1 MGKLILKPGQN
12 EQYFL
17 VCFVYH
23 NFPIFNHRTNAHF
36 MHQQWYVIANPV
48 SGQGKAGNNW
58 TDLQQKIASY
68 LPVSDWA
75 VTTENGHAT
84 ELVKRAIAQ
93 GYRRILTVGGD
104 GTNHEVANGIL
115 SQSAVRPID
124 IHHALLPAGT
134 GNDWARTHSIPTK
147 PDDALSMIAKGHT
160 TLQDVGLINY
170 QSHDKPVSRYF
181 VNVAGLAYD
190 GYLVQRS
197 MQRKPGEGGKLF
209 YLSLVTKCLFEYYLQ
224 EAVVEANGQSYQ
236 DFFYTINFGIGKY
249 SGGGMQLVPH
259 AEPDKGAFAVTLAGQ
274 ISRLGVLMNTYR
286 FYNGTISSHPKV
298 TTFFAEE
305 ADVKATPGSPPT
317 LLEADGEFLG
327 ETPAHF
333 QIVPKALRIVVPA

>member
-1 MGKLILKPGQN
+1 
-12 EQYFL
+12 
-17 VCFVYH
+17 
-23 NFPIFNHRTNAHF
+23 

-58 TDLQQKIASY
+58 SDLQQKIASY

-75 VTTENGHAT
+75 VTSGTGHAT
-84 ELVKRAIAQ
+84 RLAREAVAQ

-115 SQSAVRPID
+115 TQAEVPVHD

-134 GNDWARTHSIPTK
+134 GNDWAKTHGISTK
-147 PDDALSMIAKGHT
+147 PDEALTMIAKGHT
-160 TLQDVGLINY
+160 TFQDVGLINY
-170 QSHDKPVSRYF
+170 KSKGKDATRYF

-190 GYLVQRS
+190 GYVVQRS
-197 MQRKPGEGGKLF
+197 MDRKPGQGGQLF

-224 EAVVEANGQSYQ
+224 EAVVEANGESYQ
-236 DFFYTINFGIGKY
+236 DFYYTINFGIGKY

-259 AEPDKGAFAVTLAGQ
+259 ARPDKGAFAVTLAGQ
-274 ISRLGVLMNTYR
+274 ISRLGVLVNTYR
-286 FYNGTISSHPKV
+286 FYNGTISTHPKV
-298 TTFFAEE
+298 KTFFTEE
-305 ADVKATPGSPPT
+305 ANVKATPGSPPT

-333 QIVPKALRIVVPA
+333 QILPKALRIVVPE